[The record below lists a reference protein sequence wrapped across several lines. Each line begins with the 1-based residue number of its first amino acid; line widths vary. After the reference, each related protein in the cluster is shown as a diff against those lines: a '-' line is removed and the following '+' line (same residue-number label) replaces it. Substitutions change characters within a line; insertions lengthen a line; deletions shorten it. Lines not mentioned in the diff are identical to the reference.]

1 MPTRPENAPLPTLQP
16 AQVPLPRRPH
26 ALLRSHWPPRVE
38 ASGCTNI
45 DVHTRSAAPPGV
57 ARRCLTSRELEG
69 LRDGSSVRFH
79 RKNAIFSN
87 KSLDTVVECTNA
99 RPQWAVI
106 LAIYPAR
113 NMADPKQA
121 ALGARAAS
129 RSLQARTSEQR
140 AQVLQRMASALEVSS
155 SDITD
160 ANARDVSDAK
170 VQGTL
175 VSSLLSEHSERIYLS
190 VTAVVHILVQLRTQ
204 GWQHQC

>member
-1 MPTRPENAPLPTLQP
+1 
-16 AQVPLPRRPH
+16 
-26 ALLRSHWPPRVE
+26 
-38 ASGCTNI
+38 
-45 DVHTRSAAPPGV
+45 
-57 ARRCLTSRELEG
+57 
-69 LRDGSSVRFH
+69 
-79 RKNAIFSN
+79 
-87 KSLDTVVECTNA
+87 LDTVVECTNA

-106 LAIYPAR
+106 LAIHPAR

-170 VQGTL
+170 AQGTL
-175 VSSLLSEHSERIYLS
+175 ISSLLSEHSERIYPS

-204 GWQHQC
+204 GWQHRC